1 MNPRGTF
8 WAPIRFRVGRL
19 QPGSATPPHQYRQQF
34 IAYLTVRA
42 ECLQLRS
49 LSLVEVPPRSRCSGR
64 PWRAPVR
71 FSRRLLQVSR
81 ATGAGTTEPCSTF
94 ASRPALGPFA
104 SLPQQRRD
112 AKRTCGAERV
122 LRHAVDTTSVI
133 VLGGCAESGQNCES
147 SSRVAGAAGAAPC
160 LTSWMRTPRV
170 TRIARAGRRCQ
181 GNCWC
186 SAPGCPQRD
195 HRRRASCRLSILPPR
210 HPQGH

>member
-1 MNPRGTF
+1 MSKFHSAHGARGDHG
-8 WAPIRFRVGRL
+8 GR
-19 QPGSATPPHQYRQQF
+19 
-34 IAYLTVRA
+34 
-42 ECLQLRS
+42 
-49 LSLVEVPPRSRCSGR
+49 RCDFLDGFY
-64 PWRAPVR
+64 P
-71 FSRRLLQVSR
+71 VSR
-81 ATGAGTTEPCSTF
+81 ATGAGTTEPCSMV

-133 VLGGCAESGQNCES
+133 VLGDCAESGQNCER
-147 SSRVAGAAGAAPC
+147 SSRVVGAAGAAPC

-210 HPQGH
+210 HLQGH

>member
-1 MNPRGTF
+1 
-8 WAPIRFRVGRL
+8 
-19 QPGSATPPHQYRQQF
+19 
-34 IAYLTVRA
+34 
-42 ECLQLRS
+42 
-49 LSLVEVPPRSRCSGR
+49 
-64 PWRAPVR
+64 VR

-104 SLPQQRRD
+104 SLPQRRRD

-170 TRIARAGRRCQ
+170 NRIARAGRRCQ
-181 GNCWC
+181 EIAGVQHLDARNVITVE
-186 SAPGCPQRD
+186 G
-195 HRRRASCRLSILPPR
+195 RRAV
-210 HPQGH
+210 